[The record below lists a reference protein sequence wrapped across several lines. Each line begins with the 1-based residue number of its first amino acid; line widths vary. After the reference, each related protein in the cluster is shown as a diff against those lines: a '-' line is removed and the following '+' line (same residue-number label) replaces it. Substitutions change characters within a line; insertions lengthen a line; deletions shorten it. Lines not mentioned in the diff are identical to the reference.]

1 MGDRPSHLPPG
12 TPLGAHY
19 TVEGLVR
26 LSEGRM
32 FYLANDGRADVATR
46 RCWTCDR
53 EDNPRTA
60 STCGACGA
68 PLRDRRFL
76 VTARWAPQRY
86 DAYLRFAS
94 KRVSHPGVAAPI
106 DVFLE

>member
-19 TVEGLVR
+19 TVEALVR

-32 FYLANDGRADVATR
+32 FYLANDAREDLATR
-46 RCWTCDR
+46 RCWSCER
-53 EDNPRTA
+53 EDNPRSATV
-60 STCGACGA
+60 CGNCGS

-76 VTARWAPQRY
+76 VTARWAAQRY
-86 DAYLRFAS
+86 DAYVRFAR
-94 KRVSHPGVAAPI
+94 KRMSHPGVA
-106 DVFLE
+106 